1 MIAPKIAP
9 WKKDRVQELTDV
21 LNSDG
26 VVGIVDVGGVPAG
39 NMLDM
44 RSNLRDSM
52 KITMA
57 KKTLIRLAW
66 KNSGRDVEELESL
79 LEGAVQ
85 PCIVQTEKLNPFEL
99 FLELEKTRQG
109 RAAKEG
115 ELAPSDIVVEKG
127 PTSF

>member
-1 MIAPKIAP
+1 MITAKIAP

-57 KKTLIRLAW
+57 KKTLIRLCLLYT
-66 KNSGRDVEELESL
+66 SPSPRDLS
-79 LEGAVQ
+79 
-85 PCIVQTEKLNPFEL
+85 TS
-99 FLELEKTRQG
+99 RM
-109 RAAKEG
+109 
-115 ELAPSDIVVEKG
+115 PS
-127 PTSF
+127 SA

>member
-1 MIAPKIAP
+1 MIAPKVAP
-9 WKKDRVQELTDV
+9 WKRSRVDELTEV

-57 KKTLIRLAW
+57 KKTLIRLLGKILAVLV
-66 KNSGRDVEELESL
+66 KN
-79 LEGAVQ
+79 
-85 PCIVQTEKLNPFEL
+85 
-99 FLELEKTRQG
+99 
-109 RAAKEG
+109 
-115 ELAPSDIVVEKG
+115 
-127 PTSF
+127 

>member
-1 MIAPKIAP
+1 MITPKIAP
-9 WKKDRVQELTDV
+9 WKKDRVQELTDI

-57 KKTLIRLAW
+57 KKTLIKLAW
-66 KNSGRDVEELESL
+66 
-79 LEGAVQ
+79 
-85 PCIVQTEKLNPFEL
+85 EKFW
-99 FLELEKTRQG
+99 KRYRRVRIATRKCCTTMCSSN
-109 RAAKEG
+109 R
-115 ELAPSDIVVEKG
+115 
-127 PTSF
+127 

>member
-1 MIAPKIAP
+1 MITPKIAP
-9 WKKDRVQELTDV
+9 WKKDRVQELTDI

-57 KKTLIRLAW
+57 KKTLVVSLGRIW
-66 KNSGRDVEELESL
+66 KRYRRVRI
-79 LEGAVQ
+79 A
-85 PCIVQTEKLNPFEL
+85 
-99 FLELEKTRQG
+99 TRKCCTTMCSSN
-109 RAAKEG
+109 R
-115 ELAPSDIVVEKG
+115 
-127 PTSF
+127 